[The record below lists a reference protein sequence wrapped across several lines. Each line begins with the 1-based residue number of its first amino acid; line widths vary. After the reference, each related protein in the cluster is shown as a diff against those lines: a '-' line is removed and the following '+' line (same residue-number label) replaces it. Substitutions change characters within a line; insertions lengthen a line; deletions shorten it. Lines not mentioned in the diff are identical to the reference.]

1 MVWVRRLRRY
11 DPSAAEAA
19 ETASVVVRELL
30 AAPPVGMGPVHADLH
45 DRQVLPGLD
54 NGVGVHDRQVLSG
67 LENGVGVVDWDTL
80 ARGEAALDLA
90 NLLVHLH
97 LQLRVL
103 HRPCRRRRQRRRQ
116 GRRSSAGTR
125 RRPCC
130 AGA

>member
-1 MVWVRRLRRY
+1 M
-11 DPSAAEAA
+11 
-19 ETASVVVRELL
+19 VVRELL
-30 AAPPVGMGPVHADLH
+30 AAPPVGMGPVHAEL
-45 DRQVLPGLD
+45 
-54 NGVGVHDRQVLSG
+54 HDRQVLSG

>member
-1 MVWVRRLRRY
+1 MVWVRRLHRY
-11 DPSAAEAA
+11 DPSAGAAA